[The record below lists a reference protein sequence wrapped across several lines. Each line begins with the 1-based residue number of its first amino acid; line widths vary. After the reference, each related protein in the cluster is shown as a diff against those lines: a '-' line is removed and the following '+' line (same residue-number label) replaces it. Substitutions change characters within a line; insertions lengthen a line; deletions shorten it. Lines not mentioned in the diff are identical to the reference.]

1 MMEGDRMTTAQNP
14 GRVSLQRRRKTN
26 HWNSD
31 GDLVVETRTLFRQV
45 GWQGHRAGDF
55 YSMDSHP
62 QDTEPGG
69 FSPVYVQVGD

>member
-1 MMEGDRMTTAQNP
+1 MTTAQNP

-62 QDTEPGG
+62 
-69 FSPVYVQVGD
+69 